1 MIIGTETWL
10 TPDVLNN
17 EIFPPELNYIVYR
30 KDRSDG
36 YGGVLI
42 AVIQY
47 LPSCEVSLQQFNHEI
62 LWVQLKT
69 CDGHKYAVGG
79 FYQPNLDL
87 SQPLE
92 ELDKS
97 LDMLEEKFK
106 HATVWLAGD
115 FNAPDIIWPDLTLSS
130 NARNVSTQSY
140 LLDITLDHGLY
151 QMVNSPT

>member
-1 MIIGTETWL
+1 MKY
-10 TPDVLNN
+10 
-17 EIFPPELNYIVYR
+17 FPKLNYIVYR

-47 LPSCEVSLQQFNHEI
+47 LSSCEVSLQQFNHEI
-62 LWVQLKT
+62 LWIQLKA
-69 CDGHKYAVGG
+69 CDGYKYAFGG
-79 FYQPNLDL
+79 FYQPNLDS

-106 HATVWLAGD
+106 HVTVWLAGD
-115 FNAPDIIWPDLTLSS
+115 FNAPDIIG
-130 NARNVSTQSY
+130 Q
-140 LLDITLDHGLY
+140 I
-151 QMVNSPT
+151 